1 MAEWGFYGRR
11 RERAELAQV
20 LERGRWF
27 FLQISGRRRIGK
39 TRLVQELLQPER
51 QEKVLYI
58 QIPDS
63 DPAGVVS
70 TARDFMEH
78 FGVSAPLPHDLRSL
92 AVRLGAL
99 RAEGWIVALD
109 EFQ

>member
-1 MAEWGFYGRR
+1 
-11 RERAELAQV
+11 
-20 LERGRWF
+20 
-27 FLQISGRRRIGK
+27 
-39 TRLVQELLQPER
+39 
-51 QEKVLYI
+51 
-58 QIPDS
+58 
-63 DPAGVVS
+63 
-70 TARDFMEH
+70 MEH